1 VTIDIDLDAVE
12 AFRDTAEFQALGVL
26 GRERALFAE
35 FPELEARH
43 RALTARHVEREIHDI
58 APPVTPDPD
67 E

>member
-1 VTIDIDLDAVE
+1 VTIDIDWDAVE
-12 AFRDTAEFQALGVL
+12 VL